1 MLLVES
7 RNKNNKV
14 DFKEA
19 ILHPSAK
26 EGGLYTPLTLP
37 KFSGEKYTNLPYKD
51 FALKLIKSFEFGYEE
66 LFEKALK
73 TYESFDESS
82 CPIILK
88 KLSEKL
94 YINEL
99 YHGPTRAFKDM
110 ALQPFG
116 VLLSEFSKGKKILII
131 CATSGDTGPATLKSF
146 ENSQNVK
153 VVCMYPKGGTSV
165 VQALQMRA
173 LDKKNL
179 KVFAVEGNFDD
190 AQNTL
195 KNLLTKSEFKAKLND
210 LGYELSAANSVNF
223 GRILFQIIYH
233 YYASVKVGEKVDII
247 IPSGNFGN
255 ALGAYYAKKMG
266 ANIDRIKIA
275 SNANNVLSELF
286 TKGIYDLRNKTLQK
300 TISPAMDILIS
311 SNVERLFF
319 DKFKDE
325 RTKELMLKLKNE
337 KYFKLEKDELEALQE
352 DFDADFCDD
361 ELCKGFIKQSK
372 VLIDPHTATCFK
384 LLDKNK
390 TTIITS
396 TAEWTKFTPS
406 MVEALFGRV
415 CKNEK
420 EDMLKIAKEYKFEVK
435 QELLELFD
443 LNLKENSALKT
454 SAIENGILE
463 WIKDDYHTSKAK
475 INAFCGENFMRN

>member
-7 RNKNNKV
+7 RNSNNKV

-26 EGGLYTPLTLP
+26 EGGLYTPLKLP
-37 KFSGEKYTNLPYKD
+37 KFNGLKYANLSYKD
-51 FALKLIKSFEFGYEE
+51 FALELIKSFEFGYEE
-66 LFEKALK
+66 LFKKALQS
-73 TYESFDESS
+73 YENFDDKQS
-82 CPIILK
+82 PIFLRKIED
-88 KLSEKL
+88 KLF
-94 YINEL
+94 INEL

-116 VLLSEFSKGKKILII
+116 VLLNEFSRDKKVLII

-146 ENSQNVK
+146 ENSKNIK
-153 VVCMYPKGGTSV
+153 VVCMYPQGGTSAI
-165 VQALQMRA
+165 QALQMRA
-173 LDKKNL
+173 LDKGNL
-179 KVFAVEGNFDD
+179 RVFAIKGDFDD

-195 KNLLTKSEFKAKLND
+195 KNLLAKTEFKEKLD
-210 LGYELSAANSVNF
+210 KLGYELCAANSVNF

-233 YYASVKVGEKVDII
+233 YYATLQVGKGSKLDII

-266 ANIDRIKIA
+266 ANISRIKIA

-286 TKGIYDLRNKTLQK
+286 TKGEYDLRGKSLKK

-319 DKFKDE
+319 DKFGDK
-325 RTKELMLKLKNE
+325 RTKELMNLLKNE
-337 KYFKLEKDELEALQE
+337 KYFCLKKEELEALKE
-352 DFDADFCDD
+352 EFDADFCDD
-361 ELCKGFIKQSK
+361 DLCMKFIKQSK

-384 LLDKNK
+384 LVDKNQMS
-390 TTIITS
+390 IITS

-406 MVEALFGRV
+406 MMKALYNKE
-415 CKNEK
+415 CENEK
-420 EDMLKIAKEYKFEVK
+420 EDLLKIAKAYNFELK
-435 QELLELFD
+435 KELLELFHFES
-443 LNLKENSALKT
+443 KASKT
-454 SAIENGILE
+454 YEISSIENEILE
-463 WIKDDYHTSKAK
+463 WIKQ
-475 INAFCGENFMRN
+475 